1 MKKQNGF
8 TDWMTVMIAIAIIGI
23 VAAIAVPVITGQAG
37 SGGGFICQG
46 GYEFTYQGQQII
58 GENGGGVRCQ

>member
-8 TDWMTVMIAIAIIGI
+8 TAIELMIVIAIIGI
-23 VAAIAVPVITGQAG
+23 ISAIAVPVITGQ
-37 SGGGFICQG
+37 SGGVMCQG

>member
-1 MKKQNGF
+1 MKRQKGF
-8 TDWMTVMIAIAIIGI
+8 TLIELLIVLSIVGII
-23 VAAIAVPVITGQAG
+23 AAIAAPVITGQRGNAG
-37 SGGGFICQG
+37 VICQG